1 MTSAT
6 ATATSTAV
14 YSAASAATAASK
26 KVPLRFG
33 PSDVE
38 VRRNNDGTIY
48 VRSPQELGSYPRS
61 VTDRLD
67 HWAQATPDRVF
78 LAQRDATG
86 KWCEITYA
94 GARTLARN
102 IAQSLIDRG
111 LSAERPIAVLSGNG
125 LEHALLGLGAMYG
138 GVPYASISPAY
149 SLVATDFGKLR
160 TILALLTPGLV
171 FAINGAQFSRA
182 IKEAVPS
189 DVELVVLENAPQ
201 GRAATSLEALWN
213 TKATAAVDAAHAK
226 VGPDTIAK
234 LLFTSGSTGTPKGV
248 INTQR
253 MMASNQVM
261 IARAFPSFAETP
273 PVVLDWLPWSHTF
286 GANHNFNL
294 VLMHGGTLY
303 IDDGKPLPGAFEE
316 TVRNLREVAP
326 TVYFNVPKGF
336 EMLLPYLRA
345 EPELRRSLFSRLQC
359 FFYAGAALP
368 PHVTAEI
375 EKIGVETTG
384 DKVPMIT
391 SLGSTETAPSATS
404 VNAKA
409 RAPGVIGIPN
419 AGVEMKLVPN
429 AGKLEVR
436 IKGPLITPG
445 YWRQPELN
453 KVAFDEDGYYL
464 LGDAFRFADEKDP
477 EQGFYFDGRVAE
489 DFKLAT
495 GTWVSVGPMKARFVS
510 HFAPYVR
517 ELVVAGHDRDDVTG
531 LVIPD
536 VDACRALAKGIDA
549 KAGAGHVLAA
559 AGVREKFA
567 SLLASFNENAAG
579 SSGRIAKLLL
589 LEAPPSIDT
598 GEMTDKGSINQR
610 AVLANRQALV
620 DELYAETVSA
630 KIIR

>member
-1 MTSAT
+1 MASET
-6 ATATSTAV
+6 ATAARSV
-14 YSAASAATAASK
+14 ASAATTASK
-26 KVPLRFG
+26 KLPLRFG
-33 PSDVE
+33 PSQVE
-38 VRRNNDGTIY
+38 VRHNNDGTIY

-61 VTDRLD
+61 MTDRLD
-67 HWAQATPDRVF
+67 HWAQATPERVF
-78 LAQRDATG
+78 VAQRDATG
-86 KWCEITYA
+86 VWCEITYA
-94 GARTLARN
+94 GARALARN
-102 IAQSLIDRG
+102 IAQGLIDRG

-125 LEHALLGLGAMYG
+125 LEHAMLGLGAMYA

-160 TILALLTPGLV
+160 AILDLLTPGLV
-171 FAINGAQFSRA
+171 FAINGKQFSRA
-182 IKEAVPS
+182 IDAAVPAGA
-189 DVELVVLENAPQ
+189 ELVVLENAPHA
-201 GRAATSLEALWN
+201 RAATSLEALWS
-213 TKATAAVDAAHAK
+213 TKPTAAVDTAHARIN
-226 VGPDTIAK
+226 PDTIAK

-253 MMASNQVM
+253 MMTSNQVM
-261 IARAFPSFAETP
+261 IAKAFPSFAETP

-294 VLMHGGTLY
+294 VLMHGGSLY
-303 IDDGKPLPGAFEE
+303 IDDGKPLPGAFDE

-336 EMLLPYLRA
+336 EMLLPHLRA
-345 EPELRRSLFSRLQC
+345 EPELRRNLFSRLQC

-368 PHVTAEI
+368 AHVTAEI
-375 EKIGVETTG
+375 EKIGVDTTG
-384 DKVPMIT
+384 SKIPMIT

-409 RAPGVIGIPN
+409 CEPGVIGIPN

-436 IKGPLITPG
+436 LKGPLITPG
-445 YWRQPELN
+445 YWRQPELTQA
-453 KVAFDEDGYYL
+453 AFDEDGYYL
-464 LGDAFRFADEKDP
+464 LGDAFRFADDNDP
-477 EQGFYFDGRVAE
+477 EKGFFFDGRVAE

-510 HFAPYVR
+510 QFAPFAR
-517 ELVVAGHDRDDVTG
+517 ELVVAGHDRDEVTG

-536 VDACRALAKGIDA
+536 VDACRGLATGLDA
-549 KAGAGHVLAA
+549 KSGAAEVLASA
-559 AGVREKFA
+559 AVREKFA
-567 SLLASFNENAAG
+567 KLLAAFNRDAAG

-589 LEAPPSIDT
+589 LEAPPSIDS

-610 AVLANRQALV
+610 AVLANWKALV
-620 DELYAETVSA
+620 DELYADKASDR
-630 KIIR
+630 IIR